1 MNKSARYIYSI
12 YAIITFVIL
21 MFIAVIF
28 VLFAS
33 VFGKDKGGDMVYAIC
48 RIWAATWYFLIGIRH
63 KNIFDAAHDNSRQYI
78 FVANHHSYQDIPT
91 LLLTVQQKMRVLG
104 KSELAKVPIFGFI
117 YSMAAVLVDRQSAEK
132 RAQSVMEL
140 KKVIAS
146 GKSIFIFPE
155 GTFNESD
162 NPLKPFYDG
171 AFRIAIETQTNIK
184 PVIFPDTVK
193 RMHWSSIFKMTPG
206 KNRSIFLQEVDVTGY
221 TSSDIKKLK
230 EEVYLQMEKA
240 IIRYR

>member
-1 MNKSARYIYSI
+1 M
-12 YAIITFVIL
+12 
-21 MFIAVIF
+21 
-28 VLFAS
+28 
-33 VFGKDKGGDMVYAIC
+33 
-48 RIWAATWYFLIGIRH
+48 
-63 KNIFDAAHDNSRQYI
+63 
-78 FVANHHSYQDIPT
+78 
-91 LLLTVQQKMRVLG
+91 
-104 KSELAKVPIFGFI
+104 
-117 YSMAAVLVDRQSAEK
+117 
-132 RAQSVMEL
+132 
-140 KKVIAS
+140 
-146 GKSIFIFPE
+146 
-155 GTFNESD
+155 
-162 NPLKPFYDG
+162 DG